1 MNWRIYLILV
11 IFALFFIILIFNPN
25 LSCFGRRIRSP
36 LYPLFR
42 RKKKEIKT
50 EDYDFSLVDEK
61 ERKGLGLKRPR
72 MESGEKEPMAKK
84 KELKTEDYG
93 FSVVDDQGKRRP
105 KEGEEKGEKK
115 ED

>member
-50 EDYDFSLVDEK
+50 EDYDFSLVD
-61 ERKGLGLKRPR
+61 
-72 MESGEKEPMAKK
+72 
-84 KELKTEDYG
+84 
-93 FSVVDDQGKRRP
+93 DQGKLRP

>member
-50 EDYDFSLVDEK
+50 EDYNFYLVDEK
-61 ERKGLGLKRPR
+61 ERKGLGLKRP
-72 MESGEKEPMAKK
+72 SLKSVEKEPRAKE
-84 KELKTEDYG
+84 KELKTEGYG
-93 FSVVDDQGKRRP
+93 FSLVDDQGKRRP
-105 KEGEEKGEKK
+105 KEGEGKGEKK

>member
-11 IFALFFIILIFNPN
+11 IFALLFIILIFNPN

-42 RKKKEIKT
+42 VKKKRIKT
-50 EDYDFSLVDEK
+50 EDYGFSL
-61 ERKGLGLKRPR
+61 L
-72 MESGEKEPMAKK
+72 GEKEKKIVLKKPRLENIEEEPGAKK
-84 KELKTEDYG
+84 KALKIEDYG
-93 FSVVDDQGKRRP
+93 FSVVDDQGKRKP

>member
-50 EDYDFSLVDEK
+50 ESYDFSLVDEK
-61 ERKGLGLKRPR
+61 ERKGLGLKRPSL
-72 MESGEKEPMAKK
+72 ESVEKEPMAEK

-93 FSVVDDQGKRRP
+93 FSLVGDQGKRRP